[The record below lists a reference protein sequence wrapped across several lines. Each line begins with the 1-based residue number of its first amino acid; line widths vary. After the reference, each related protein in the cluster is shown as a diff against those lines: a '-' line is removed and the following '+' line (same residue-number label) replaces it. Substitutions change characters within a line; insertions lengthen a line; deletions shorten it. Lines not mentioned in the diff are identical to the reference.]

1 MEDKNRLIPSFF
13 GLVSRRRELLQ
24 EIKLKKEEIRNLER
38 EFQRLDKEIESS
50 SNEISGGRN
59 NDRRKK

>member
-24 EIKLKKEEIRNLER
+24 EIKLKKEQIRNLKR

>member
-13 GLVSRRRELLQ
+13 ALVNRRRKLLQ
-24 EIKLKKEEIRNLER
+24 EIKLKKEQIRNLKR

-50 SNEISGGRN
+50 SNFRGE
-59 NDRRKK
+59 K

>member
-13 GLVSRRRELLQ
+13 ALASRRWKLLQ
-24 EIKLKKEEIRNLER
+24 EIKLKREEIRNLKR

-59 NDRRKK
+59 NDG